1 MQLSR
6 ALAELERRSQTI
18 SDLCREAART
28 EEQANTLER
37 LLTQSQRHLLERER
51 EVAEMRL
58 AGGRREREER
68 GVRERLAAELA
79 EAERLRK
86 MAEESV
92 RQLQVRM
99 YMYTAL
105 LNISCSHSL
114 HNNSHNSRLW
124 YLRRRNR
131 ANGTV
136 SYCKRRDRN
145 YEQ

>member
-6 ALAELERRSQTI
+6 ALAELERRSETI

-28 EEQANTLER
+28 EEQANALEQ

-68 GVRERLAAELA
+68 GERERLATELA
-79 EAERLRK
+79 EEERLRK

-92 RQLQVRM
+92 RQLQVRS
-99 YMYTAL
+99 
-105 LNISCSHSL
+105 SCYRFLCTLSIL
-114 HNNSHNSRLW
+114 
-124 YLRRRNR
+124 
-131 ANGTV
+131 
-136 SYCKRRDRN
+136 
-145 YEQ
+145 